1 MTYIK
6 FEHVSGT
13 ALINLDQISKIT
25 ISAAVITFVYLTAS
39 SAFTFSSA
47 ADALEVLVKIEK
59 ITNTINIDQLAI
71 QG

>member
-13 ALINLDQISKIT
+13 AIINLDQISKIT
-25 ISAAVITFVYLTAS
+25 ISAAIITFSNLTDS
-39 SAFTFSSA
+39 SSFTFSSA
-47 ADALEVLVKIEK
+47 ADSLEILIKIEK

>member
-25 ISAAVITFVYLTAS
+25 ISATAITFVYLTAS
-39 SAFTFSSA
+39 SVFTFSSS
-47 ADALEVLVKIEK
+47 ADALDVLVKIER